1 MDIHW
6 ATIRIVLSWSRA
18 YEDTHGITSTL
29 DHHQC
34 DRMWKIPINSYQI
47 VQFSGT
53 FGMKSK
59 LWKSKRNT
67 LAFEASPELFCS
79 VSSAC
84 PSDFRGCLIL
94 FCRHSF
100 TIHSFIHSFIHSL
113 SPLVKKTAHGGN
125 QAVGR
130 TLCLALAWD
139 KMPKDRI
146 GPFARRY
153 FSMIL
158 RFWNSESFLPFLV
171 FCHTFSYLL
180 CLIYIYSFHFCSHC
194 KNSCSNANALSK

>member
-1 MDIHW
+1 MDIQYVCW
-6 ATIRIVLSWSRA
+6 ATIRIVLSCSRA
-18 YEDTHGITSTL
+18 YEDTHGMTSTL

-47 VQFSGT
+47 IQFSGT

-67 LAFEASPELFCS
+67 LALRLPQNY
-79 VSSAC
+79 SALCLLQLC
-84 PSDFRGCLIL
+84 PSDFI
-94 FCRHSF
+94 HSR
-100 TIHSFIHSFIHSL
+100 SFIHSFIITACE
-113 SPLVKKTAHGGN
+113 KTAHGGN

-146 GPFARRY
+146 GPFVRRY
-153 FSMIL
+153 FSMSL